1 MTRTSISYLE
11 EALEK
16 MGDMPDSRK
25 AERLKMSPQALWNH
39 RKGVSKMDNYACIM
53 VGRYLGIDP
62 MKIIAACEE
71 ERTKSQEK
79 QEFWRDFRS
88 TLGVAAVAPLAAMM
102 MMTTP
107 QEAHAKPTEPSMTN
121 VYYVKYRR
129 RNGRHFRPNTALLR
143 IVFRKIVQEIRMCHF
158 VHNFQKTYA

>member
-39 RKGVSKMDNYACIM
+39 RKGISRMDNYACIM
-53 VGRYLGIDP
+53 VGRYLEIDP

-88 TLGVAAVAPLAAMM
+88 TLGSWIAVALAFLILQMA
-102 MMTTP
+102 TAQPAQASTLAV
-107 QEAHAKPTEPSMTN
+107 EKP
-121 VYYVKYRR
+121 
-129 RNGRHFRPNTALLR
+129 HD
-143 IVFRKIVQEIRMCHF
+143 IVFIM
-158 VHNFQKTYA
+158 